1 MSSWPPPDPPPE
13 PVAAAPVEVLG
24 VGWTVD
30 EAGALHPTVVLDV
43 ADRPDVSD
51 LPRVHATDGV
61 GDLTTSLRPVT
72 DGVLLEVAMTSPV
85 RATFAVHLC
94 LPEHADILRAA
105 AAADRLVLATT
116 EPDDRSDGLWLAID
130 LDGARLAELL
140 DSIGA

>member
-1 MSSWPPPDPPPE
+1 
-13 PVAAAPVEVLG
+13 VLG
-24 VGWTVD
+24 AGWTVD
-30 EAGALHPTVVLDV
+30 ETGALHPTVVLDV
-43 ADRPDVSD
+43 ADRPEVSD

-85 RATFAVHLC
+85 RATFAVHLR
-94 LPEHADILRAA
+94 LPEHADTLRAA

-140 DSIGA
+140 DSIGG